1 MNIKWRLEFNVEQQ
15 VFHQEYAGKGWEKL
29 PITDD
34 WFVIYDEIDCL
45 DCFMFMKFID
55 TKNKEVKTKSFLMKC
70 KIEFDC
76 FFLSL
81 KENGIKFI
89 DIEEEKMLL

>member
-1 MNIKWRLEFNVEQQ
+1 
-15 VFHQEYAGKGWEKL
+15 
-29 PITDD
+29 
-34 WFVIYDEIDCL
+34 
-45 DCFMFMKFID
+45 
-55 TKNKEVKTKSFLMKC
+55 MKC